1 MQSVTRPVR
10 VIRGRWRTAAVAAVA
25 LVVGSFALA
34 SCSVVNRVK
43 RAEHS
48 VSTDRATINSFS
60 SKLQSG
66 AATAF
71 VATYVSTGSSPATV
85 VYAVRPPTDL
95 AFQDTPTGGGT
106 SVHLIANST
115 GEYSCSSGAS
125 GAPASCQKLGTAG
138 TAAENQIFDIYT
150 PAHWVSFLKGL
161 SVVAG
166 LAGDKVS
173 SSTMT
178 VNGFPMQCVDL
189 VAGGVAG
196 TSTICSTAQGILGY
210 VKVASNPISFEIQSY
225 STTPSSSLF
234 ELPAG
239 ATVTTSP
246 STT

>member
-1 MQSVTRPVR
+1 MQAATRPVQAFG
-10 VIRGRWRTAAVAAVA
+10 GRWRTVSVGAVA
-25 LVVGSFALA
+25 LVVGSFGLA

-43 RAEHS
+43 KAEHS
-48 VSTDRATINSFS
+48 VSTDKATIDSFS

-66 AATAF
+66 AATTF
-71 VATYVSTGSSPATV
+71 EATYTTTGASPATV
-85 VYAVRPPTDL
+85 IYAVQPPTDL

-106 SVHLIANST
+106 SVHIIANSS
-115 GEYSCSSGAS
+115 GEYSCSPGAS
-125 GAPASCQKLGTAG
+125 GSPASCQKLGTAG
-138 TAAENQIFDIYT
+138 STAENQIFDIYT

-210 VKVASNPISFEIQSY
+210 VKVASNPTSFQIQSY
-225 STTPSSSLF
+225 STTPSPSLF
-234 ELPAG
+234 ELPPG